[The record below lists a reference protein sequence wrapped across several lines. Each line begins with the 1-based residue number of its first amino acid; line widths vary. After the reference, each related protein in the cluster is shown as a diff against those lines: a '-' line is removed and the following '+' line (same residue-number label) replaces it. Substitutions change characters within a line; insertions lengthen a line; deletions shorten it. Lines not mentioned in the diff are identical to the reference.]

1 MITNRQLLLPYAL
14 PYLAYVGIASI
25 PSDFLALHVNYLC
38 RLIVVPLLLIW
49 AWRWYC
55 PLTGPRSLAGSIATG
70 AAAGLAGLAL
80 WLALLAPFVQPDEVK
95 PWTLTEFLLRLCS
108 AGLVVPLF
116 EELMMRGFVFRLAF
130 QWDKARR
137 TGQPDPLHVA
147 LDHHSVNEV
156 EPGRWSWAA
165 VILSTLAFT
174 SGHVMAEWPAAV
186 AYGLL
191 MAWLAIRRQD
201 LVACISAHA
210 VTNIALALF
219 VYATDSWHFW

>member
-25 PSDFLALHVNYLC
+25 PSDFLTPHANYLC

-55 PLTGPRSLAGSIATG
+55 PLTGPRSLFGSIASG
-70 AAAGLAGLAL
+70 AAAGLVGLVL
-80 WLALLAPFVQPDEVK
+80 WLALLAPFVHPDEAN
-95 PWTLTEFLLRLCS
+95 PWTLPEFLLRLLS
-108 AGLVVPLF
+108 AGLMVPLF

-130 QWDKARR
+130 QWDQERR
-137 TGQPDPLHVA
+137 AGNRDPLHIA
-147 LDHHSVNEV
+147 LDHRSINEV
-156 EPGRWSWAA
+156 VPGSWSWPA

-191 MAWLAIRRQD
+191 MAWLAIHRRD

-219 VYATDSWHFW
+219 VYTTDSWHFW